1 MELHEKELFELQ
13 RIKEE
18 EEKKKR
24 ELVEKSVNSVLDLL
38 ERKKEELENKE
49 NVLQELRLIHGNE
62 RKALEEEMAEQQ
74 RQLAE
79 RHTSEAEQVVGQ
91 RGELRAEL
99 EVLEQQLEELVAQQA
114 EQTDQ
119 TDGPADQARFPCPE
133 CPVCLELLLPPTRIM
148 QCSNGHL
155 VCRECEAKS
164 ELTSCPTCRQTFTG
178 RATAME
184 QHLATLFT

>member
-1 MELHEKELFELQ
+1 M
-13 RIKEE
+13 
-18 EEKKKR
+18 
-24 ELVEKSVNSVLDLL
+24 EKSVNSVLDLL